1 MINTYL
7 WTGIFVMAVITYL
20 IRCIPMVLFRKK
32 IRNKFIQSFLYYVP
46 YTVLTAMTIPAVFTS
61 TGSVAGA
68 VCGCTVAVILAYFK
82 RSLLTVAIAASF
94 AAFLVQY
101 LI

>member
-1 MINTYL
+1 MSNTYL

-20 IRCIPMVLFRKK
+20 IRCTPMVLFRKK
-32 IRNKFIQSFLYYVP
+32 IKNKFIQSFLYYVP

-61 TGSVAGA
+61 TGSVTGA
-68 VCGCTVAVILAYFK
+68 FCGCAVAVILAYSR
-82 RSLLTVAIAASF
+82 RSLLSVAIAAAF
-94 AAFLVQY
+94 AAFIVQY